1 VDESQS
7 ATVDDLIAF
16 LNACPTPFHAVAE
29 ARRRLLAA
37 GFSRLDEG
45 AAWKVAAGGCCFV
58 ERGGGSIVA
67 FRLGAKSA
75 AEAGFRIVGAH
86 TDSPGLRLKPR
97 AARAREGFVALDVEV
112 YGAPILASWADRD
125 LGVAGRVVVV
135 DGDGRLSSRLV
146 RLDTPIARIA
156 NVAIHLNREVNET
169 GLVLNRHRH
178 LAPIVAEWG
187 AEGDP
192 SAAFL
197 RRIADAAGVS
207 REAVVGADLA
217 LFDSS
222 PAVRGG
228 WDGEFIF
235 SARLDNLAMCH
246 AGLTALVSG
255 ATDAGAEHAAS
266 AVLAIFDHEE
276 VGSQS
281 ARGAD
286 SPLLGDI
293 LGRLAGESHDAW
305 ARAASRSFIVSADMA
320 HGVHPNYADL
330 HDGAHMP
337 RLNGG
342 PVIKTNSN
350 LRYASDG
357 ETAGVFRALGR
368 AAGVATQEFVNRADL
383 ACGTT
388 IGPISASRLGIRTV
402 DVGNA
407 MLSMHSVREM
417 SGARD
422 GSMMIALM
430 SRFFAASA
438 LATVDAS

>member
-1 VDESQS
+1 M
-7 ATVDDLIAF
+7 VDDLIAF
-16 LNACPTPFHAVAE
+16 LNASPTPFHAVAE
-29 ARRRLLAA
+29 VQRRLEAA

-45 AAWKVAAGGCCFV
+45 AAWGVAARGRHFV

-67 FRLGAKSA
+67 FSLGAKPVA
-75 AEAGFRIVGAH
+75 DAGFHIVGAH

-97 AARAREGFVALDVEV
+97 AARSREGFIALDVEV
-112 YGAPILASWADRD
+112 YGSPILASWADRD
-125 LGVAGRVVVV
+125 LGIAGRVVV
-135 DGDGRLSSRLV
+135 DEGDGRLVSRLI
-146 RLDTPIARIA
+146 RLDGALARIG

-169 GLVLNRHRH
+169 GLILNRHRH
-178 LAPIVAEWG
+178 LSPIFAEWG
-187 AEGDP
+187 ADGDP
-192 SAAFL
+192 RAAFEERL
-197 RRIADAAGVS
+197 AGAAAVS
-207 REAVVGADLA
+207 RDAIVGADLS
-217 LFDSS
+217 LFDAAP
-222 PAVRGG
+222 PARGG
-228 WDGEFIF
+228 ADGEFIF

-246 AGLTALVSG
+246 AGLTALLRLPSG
-255 ATDAGAEHAAS
+255 DNRTAAS
-266 AVLAIFDHEE
+266 ATAVLALFDHEE

-286 SPLLGDI
+286 SPMLVDI
-293 LGRLAGESHDAW
+293 LGRLAGAAHEAW
-305 ARAASRSFIVSADMA
+305 PRAASQSLLVSADMA

-337 RLNGG
+337 RLNAG

-350 LRYASDG
+350 LRYATDG
-357 ETAGVFRALGR
+357 ESAGFFRALGR
-368 AAGVATQEFVNRADL
+368 AAGVTTQEFVNRADL

-422 GSMMIALM
+422 VAPMIDLM
-430 SRFFAASA
+430 ARFFATSDRAP
-438 LATVDAS
+438 L